1 MIPLEKL
8 PEVTD
13 NVLSG
18 LTADETLKQKI
29 YSAAL
34 HPDLAAFRFSRQR
47 IVTVSCC
54 LALAAVLPS
63 GEFIPACV
71 NKTKR
76 KCPSR
81 LFLPLRIRLLLPFF
95 CRNFS
100 LPDLSGSCLF

>member
-54 LALAAVLPS
+54 LALAAVFAFWGVHS
-63 GEFIPACV
+63 GFRKQNEAEMPFQAFSSASHTAASPVFLQEFLTP
-71 NKTKR
+71 
-76 KCPSR
+76 
-81 LFLPLRIRLLLPFF
+81 
-95 CRNFS
+95 
-100 LPDLSGSCLF
+100 